1 MKWNKMEQTALS
13 TDECVTK
20 KDLMEWLKNS
30 DIPDDAELRL
40 RYDDEKLKF
49 VVALGWSYSAGAF
62 QDDVVEFSKAESEW
76 ILKHE
81 LHVL

>member
-1 MKWNKMEQTALS
+1 MEQKALS
-13 TDECVTK
+13 TDECATK
-20 KDLMEWLKNS
+20 KDLIEWLSKS

-49 VVALGWSYSAGAF
+49 VLSLGWSHSVGAF
-62 QDDVVEFSKAESEW
+62 EDDVVEFSKAESEW

-81 LHVL
+81 LCVL

>member
-1 MKWNKMEQTALS
+1 MQEALKI
-13 TDECVTK
+13 TGDKCVTK
-20 KDLMEWLKNS
+20 KDLIEWLIKS

-49 VVALGWSYSAGAF
+49 VVSFGWSYLSGAF
-62 QDDVVEFSKAESEW
+62 QDDVVEFSKAESDW